1 MPERIDDLQRDGLRI
16 IQDPEG
22 FCFGTDAVLL
32 ADFVRI
38 PPGGRALDM
47 CTGTGII
54 PILLSART
62 KASYIAGLELQ
73 KRAADMAAR
82 SVGLNGLTGR
92 LEIYEGDVKEASR
105 IFAGQHFDVITANP
119 PYMKCHNGLVNP
131 DDVKAL
137 SRHELTMDFD
147 DLARESSAL
156 LTEGGK
162 LFIVHRPQRL
172 PEIITTLKSYDL
184 EPKRLRMVHTYI
196 HREANLF
203 LMEARKGGGRELR
216 TLPPLIVYSEKGV
229 YSEEMDSIYAN

>member
-16 IQDPEG
+16 IQDPNG

-32 ADFVRI
+32 ADFARI

-62 KASYIAGLELQ
+62 KASYIAGLEIQ
-73 KRAADMAAR
+73 TKAAQMAAR
-82 SVGLNGLTGR
+82 SVELNGLSGR
-92 LEIYEGDVKEASR
+92 LEIFEGDVREASK
-105 IFAGQHFDVITANP
+105 IFAGERFDVITANP
-119 PYMKCHNGLVNP
+119 PYMKCNNGLVNP

-156 LTEGGK
+156 LCEGGR
-162 LFIVHRPQRL
+162 LFIVHRPLRL
-172 PEIITTLKSYDL
+172 PEIITTLKNRNL

-196 HREANLF
+196 DKEANLF
-203 LMEARKGGGRELR
+203 LMEARKGGGPELR
-216 TLPPLIVYSEKGV
+216 TLPPLIVYSQKGV
-229 YSEEMDSIYAN
+229 YSEEMDSIYVR